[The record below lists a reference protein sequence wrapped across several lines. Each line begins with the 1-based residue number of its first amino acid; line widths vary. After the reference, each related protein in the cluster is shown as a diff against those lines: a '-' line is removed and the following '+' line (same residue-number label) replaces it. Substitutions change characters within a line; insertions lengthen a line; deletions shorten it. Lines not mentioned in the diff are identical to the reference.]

1 MGSSLCFWRDHLGAA
16 PQQLRE
22 LLWVVQGL
30 MLEVTQA
37 EAAERGIKYGFIP
50 RFRPFHLGGLVCSSP
65 WDIAGNY
72 MRGLSKNQ
80 HHEVIEMLKQGMVEV
95 LNEVLPEYR
104 DQWRD

>member
-1 MGSSLCFWRDHLGAA
+1 MGSSLCFWRAHLGAA
-16 PQQLRE
+16 PQQRRE

-50 RFRPFHLGGLVCSSP
+50 RFRPFYLSGPVCSSP
-65 WDIAGNY
+65 WEIARNY
-72 MRGLSKNQ
+72 MRSLSKINIMK
-80 HHEVIEMLKQGMVEV
+80 VIEMLKQGMVEV